1 MGFKEF
7 KKRFDKIISK
17 KPYNEIPNRYEF
29 KSYEEII
36 DFYEKK
42 VKVELLKF
50 Y

>member
-1 MGFKEF
+1 M
-7 KKRFDKIISK
+7 
-17 KPYNEIPNRYEF
+17 PNRYNF

-42 VKVELLKF
+42 VEIEKIKF